1 MPPER
6 RHGIPFTLVDFFR
19 PSLPSGLRRGR
30 FIASLNETRAP
41 HPITEGLRADWKADR
56 PMLLTGVAVVVLSS
70 AVAAIT
76 HRRSVIGPDDKVVR
90 LGDAR
95 VPA

>member
-1 MPPER
+1 M
-6 RHGIPFTLVDFFR
+6 DFFR
-19 PSLPSGLRRGR
+19 PSLPSGLRRAR

-70 AVAAIT
+70 ASAVAAIT